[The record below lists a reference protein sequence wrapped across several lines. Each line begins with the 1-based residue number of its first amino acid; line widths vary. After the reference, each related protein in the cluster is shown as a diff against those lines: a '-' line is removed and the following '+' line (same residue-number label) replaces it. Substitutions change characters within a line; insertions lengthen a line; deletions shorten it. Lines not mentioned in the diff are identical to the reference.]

1 MSGIRQNFKLKPNEA
16 FITSP
21 LLNNLIKTTNI
32 PKAVVEE
39 TTSELWYETLHGYG
53 SITFNNNVTYEGNL
67 RYGVLDNEDPENPCT
82 ICFPDGTKYTGTI
95 KNGEITGQ
103 GTYEFS
109 NGSTYTGS
117 VLNGLRDG
125 KGIFTSKDNN
135 IYYDGEWKMGL
146 KNGKGKIKQDGM
158 ELDGY
163 WEEGVLNGKC
173 RIKWKT
179 NNIFEGEICDNK
191 MKGNGYMIWYNKLEK
206 YCGQWEDNLQN
217 GYGIH
222 IWYDTKQDTKFFRD
236 RYIGQWKDGKRE
248 GYGKFFYSNGSIY
261 EGYWKNNKKEG
272 FGIFYYNDRTK
283 YIGNFKD
290 DIMIDKV
297 PEEKQTN
304 ITNNNNND
312 MKSTIKSNV
321 NVTKTSGIRNKNIN
335 TPSVKKTPSSK
346 SIMDSKLSD
355 TKNEIVNTN
364 DNNSKVL
371 NVIHEQEGKM
381 DNNNLID
388 NSNDNNSN
396 SEDEKLQKEKTDK
409 IIKNIDEIKI
419 PINLSDIISSE
430 PSVKKSLKELDNI
443 LLRNLSLITHLYMIA
458 CGKEDIKSAELGISS
473 RSLASDGK
481 SFFKQNLQN
490 LKKDNDLSKNKL
502 DDQNQNIPFNEEKT
516 EKIIELDNVYNNDLY
531 FCLDF
536 KTLWKFFRECGLIT
550 PQFSLAMLDRL
561 YFEDTEN
568 YIEMYYLPEMLDKS
582 NKNRDQFDKI
592 YDYIYQKIQNSKIIF
607 DTKNKSKID
616 QSNILIYGKVQNTNN
631 ENELYHPKEII
642 KDDLNFHEEKNVI
655 LLRYFHELII
665 RIAYLRFNDD
675 PNISIEDRLKALLE
689 IFKNYFKGKR
699 KSCVDMTINA
709 SIIIDPKLRS
719 FDNILEL
726 FINNHYMML
735 YNTFNELYSYSC
747 NKEKSYKSYDITIT
761 HKYFYNSII
770 LNSENLSQLFE
781 DKMNYIDLITVY
793 FKDKKIGLGAPECSE
808 EEIFFYLE
816 DVFNYEM
823 IFREF
828 CELIFYISRKYFV
841 FFGISSEEEDCKGR
855 ILTSEE
861 IEMKKEAEKRNKK
874 KKKKTKIGNVD
885 IYMYI
890 LNDIEKAK
898 NVFIKK
904 NKYTGPMS
912 YTYPVLKSHLII
924 EKFQEEERQRKIEE
938 ERKAKDRERYMVERN
953 ALKEEDV
960 NAHKDEEEEEK
971 SDSENLSD
979 I

>member
-1 MSGIRQNFKLKPNEA
+1 MSGIRQNFKLQPNET

-21 LLNNLIKTTNI
+21 LLKNLIKTTNI

-53 SITFNNNVTYEGNL
+53 NITFNNNVTYEGSL
-67 RYGVLDNEDPENPCT
+67 RYGILDNEDPENPCT

-109 NGSTYTGS
+109 NGSTYTGT

-125 KGIFTSKDNN
+125 KGTFNTKDNS
-135 IYYDGEWKMGL
+135 IFYDGEWKEGL
-146 KNGKGKIKQDGM
+146 KHGKGKIKQDGM
-158 ELDGY
+158 ELDGE
-163 WEEGVLNGKC
+163 WVEGVLNGKC

-179 NNIFEGEICDNK
+179 NNIFEGEIVDNK

-206 YCGQWEDNLQN
+206 YCGMWDDNLQN
-217 GYGIH
+217 GFGIH
-222 IWYDTKQDTKFFRD
+222 IWYDTKQNNKFFRD
-236 RYIGQWKDGKRE
+236 RYIGEWKNGKRE

-272 FGIFYYNDRTK
+272 FGIFNYNDRTK
-283 YIGNFKD
+283 YIGNFKND
-290 DIMIDKV
+290 VMIDKV
-297 PEEKQTN
+297 TDDKQSN
-304 ITNNNNND
+304 LFNNNND
-312 MKSTIKSNV
+312 MKSTIKSNA
-321 NVTKTSGIRNKNIN
+321 NATKSSFVKNKN
-335 TPSVKKTPSSK
+335 TPSIKKSPSSK
-346 SIMDSKLSD
+346 SILDSKLND
-355 TKNEIVNTN
+355 TNNNVNDTRTLNVIQEGKSENTIIDNNN
-364 DNNSKVL
+364 DNN
-371 NVIHEQEGKM
+371 
-381 DNNNLID
+381 NN
-388 NSNDNNSN
+388 N

-409 IIKNIDEIKI
+409 INKNIDEIKI
-419 PINLSDIISSE
+419 IINLSDIISSE
-430 PSVKKSLKELDNI
+430 PSVKKSLKEIDNI

-481 SFFKQNLQN
+481 SFFKQNLN
-490 LKKDNDLSKNKL
+490 LKKDSDISKLSKMKI
-502 DDQNQNIPFNEEKT
+502 DEQNQQIPFNEEKT

-531 FCLDF
+531 FCLDL

-568 YIEMYYLPEMLDKS
+568 YIEMFYLPELLAKN
-582 NKNRDQFDKI
+582 NKNREQFDKI
-592 YDYIYQKIQNSKIIF
+592 YDYIYQKIQTSKNIF

-616 QSNILIYGKVQNTNN
+616 QSNILIYGKVQNNTPN
-631 ENELYHPKEII
+631 NELYQPKEKI
-642 KDDLNFHEEKNVI
+642 KDDLNFHDEKNVV

-665 RIAYLRFNDD
+665 RVAYLRFSDD

-689 IFKNYFKGKR
+689 VFKNYFKGKR
-699 KSCVDMTINA
+699 KSSVDMTINA

-719 FDNILEL
+719 FNNILEL
-726 FINNHYMML
+726 FINNHYTML
-735 YNTFNELYSYSC
+735 YNTFNELYIYSC
-747 NKEKSYKSYDITIT
+747 SKEKNYKSYDITIT
-761 HKYFYNSII
+761 HKYFYNNII
-770 LNSENLSQLFE
+770 LNSDNLSQLFE

-793 FKDKKIGLGAPECSE
+793 FKNKKIGLGAPECSE

-841 FFGISSEEEDCKGR
+841 FFGINSEEEDCKGR

-874 KKKKTKIGNVD
+874 KKKKSKRDNVD

-898 NVFIKK
+898 NNFIKK
-904 NKYTGPMS
+904 NKYTGVME
-912 YTYPVLKSHLII
+912 YTYPVLKSHLTI
-924 EKFQEEERQRKIEE
+924 ERYQEEERQRKIEE
-938 ERKAKDRERYMVERN
+938 ERQAKDRERYMVERN
-953 ALKEEDV
+953 ALKEEDF

-979 I
+979 M